1 LLLNKKVDQKKKI
14 EINQKTIKKKIN
26 KKIEIKINQN
36 RRRKKDKDRVQA
48 LVQVH
53 NQAQVLHLLVLH
65 HHLLRQIMIEEEE
78 TEIEKKNALK
88 KIRAEVTKVIDLE
101 IEEKEI
107 LQKIA
112 DSTES
117 MMITKNL
124 KDKIDIEVE
133 AEIKIIVIDDG
144 YREKMI

>member
-1 LLLNKKVDQKKKI
+1 
-14 EINQKTIKKKIN
+14 
-26 KKIEIKINQN
+26 
-36 RRRKKDKDRVQA
+36 
-48 LVQVH
+48 
-53 NQAQVLHLLVLH
+53 
-65 HHLLRQIMIEEEE
+65 MIEEEE

-112 DSTES
+112 DSKES